1 MINGKPPLNSGTF
14 YHIFRM
20 VSHVFPMKGARSDSQ
35 CAGLY
40 FDHGFD
46 AVTPMHNVS
55 SQIVCDGPG
64 TVLQRGL
71 GSKLAMLHVADTR

>member
-1 MINGKPPLNSGTF
+1 M
-14 YHIFRM
+14 YR
-20 VSHVFPMKGARSDSQ
+20 VSNVCFPCLHCLYS
-35 CAGLY
+35 AGLY

-46 AVTPMHNVS
+46 AATPMHNVS

-71 GSKLAMLHVADTR
+71 GSKLATLHVADAR